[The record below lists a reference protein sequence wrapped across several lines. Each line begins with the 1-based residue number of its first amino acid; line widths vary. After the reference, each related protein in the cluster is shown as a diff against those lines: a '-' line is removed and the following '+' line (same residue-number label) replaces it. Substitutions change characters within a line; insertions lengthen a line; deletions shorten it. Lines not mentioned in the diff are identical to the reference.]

1 MPWIVTFEDEFEQ
14 EFNALPLAVREASL
28 AAARILVDL
37 GPQLGRPL
45 VDTLKGSKFANMK
58 ELRFT
63 AMAVYGERPSH
74 SIPLARDSSD
84 GWQQVRSWNSALL
97 PTVDHQG

>member
-28 AAARILVDL
+28 AAAGILVDL

-45 VDTLKGSKFANMK
+45 VDTLKGSKFADMK

-63 AMAVYGERPSH
+63 ADGGVWRAAFAFDP
-74 SIPLARDSSD
+74 ARA
-84 GWQQVRSWNSALL
+84 GFF
-97 PTVDHQG
+97 

>member
-1 MPWIVTFEDEFEQ
+1 MPWVVTVEDEFEQ

-45 VDTLKGSKFANMK
+45 VDTLKGSKLANMK

-63 AMAVYGERPSH
+63 ADGGVWRAAFAFDP
-74 SIPLARDSSD
+74 ARA
-84 GWQQVRSWNSALL
+84 GFF
-97 PTVDHQG
+97 